1 MREVCSISFL
11 LSVFPFCY
19 LCFLGHGLMF
29 RLLFYRCGSTLPTF
43 FCRIKDDGDGD
54 DEDGDT
60 RVFFVSSL
68 RLGQSTNPP
77 TLKDALSSLFRSFFC
92 TPTLTPTPTH
102 SLTHSHSQSTN
113 YTVLSYVSLRTFL
126 SFSSLYNMC
135 IIIAN
140 ASLFPFPP
148 SFFLSLSHSRHLT
161 HSRSLTL
168 VVTSLLLSSSSLLG
182 STPA

>member
-1 MREVCSISFL
+1 MFYFFPSFCFSFL
-11 LSVFPFCY
+11 LSVFPWTRAHVPVVILEVWVY
-19 LCFLGHGLMF
+19 TTDLFLQNKGRRRWRRRRRWGHA
-29 RLLFYRCGSTLPTF
+29 
-43 FCRIKDDGDGD
+43 
-54 DEDGDT
+54 

-168 VVTSLLLSSSSLLG
+168 VVPSLLLSSSSLLG